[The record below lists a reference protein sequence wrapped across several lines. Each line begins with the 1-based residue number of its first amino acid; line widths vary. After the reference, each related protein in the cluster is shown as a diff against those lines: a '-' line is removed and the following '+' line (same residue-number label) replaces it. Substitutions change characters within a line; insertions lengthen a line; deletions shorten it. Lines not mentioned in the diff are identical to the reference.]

1 VFQALEPG
9 VSAIG
14 TKCFSL
20 WNQRFQLLERKLKL
34 LLKTVN
40 TVACSVGG
48 QSNIQCRIKVVSVQ
62 DTVQDKSPQTFINK
76 GEVQDR
82 QDKNYLFRHMQI

>member
-1 VFQALEPG
+1 VFHALEPG

-14 TKCFSL
+14 TKCFSR
-20 WNQRFQLLERKLKL
+20 WNQQFQLSEQKLKL

-40 TVACSVGG
+40 AVACSVGG

-62 DTVQDKSPQTFINK
+62 DTVQDKSPQTLINK